1 VTEPEGSSRLAEIS
15 ERLQAIAAELGGE
28 AVLGDDRAAE
38 LAREA
43 AELSAEAVEEAN
55 RRMREAESSE

>member
-1 VTEPEGSSRLAEIS
+1 MSRLREIS
-15 ERLQAIAAELGGE
+15 ERLDAIARELEGE
-28 AVLGDDRAAE
+28 EAGDERAGE

-55 RRMREAESSE
+55 RRIREAEASSG

>member
-1 VTEPEGSSRLAEIS
+1 VSRLREIA
-15 ERLQAIAAELGGE
+15 ERLGTIARELE
-28 AVLGDDRAAE
+28 SEEVGDERAGE

-55 RRMREAESSE
+55 RQIRESSSE

>member
-1 VTEPEGSSRLAEIS
+1 VSRLREIA
-15 ERLQAIAAELGGE
+15 ERLGTIARELEGE
-28 AVLGDDRAAE
+28 ETGDERARE

-55 RRMREAESSE
+55 LQIRQSSGE